1 MRQHDPSY
9 VYGHFNRGAP
19 VLIGWSQRRACT
31 PALESDRDRSPSRC
45 RSPPR
50 LETHRL
56 VIEMATPQHQPERSE
71 SREHPVETVL
81 QRAKPHPPYGEHI
94 IDDLTDD
101 EAEAF
106 LDAALR

>member
-1 MRQHDPSY
+1 M
-9 VYGHFNRGAP
+9 
-19 VLIGWSQRRACT
+19 T
-31 PALESDRDRSPSRC
+31 
-45 RSPPR
+45 
-50 LETHRL
+50 
-56 VIEMATPQHQPERSE
+56 TPQHQPRRSE
-71 SREHPVETVL
+71 NRELPVEMVL